1 MSDNQLDK
9 ELIYRPRWLVPL
21 VREAI
26 ANHPVVIV
34 TGARQVGKSTLL
46 RHELPARRW
55 RYVTLDNFDDLR
67 QAQEAPEALWAGT
80 DHIIIDEV
88 QRAPGVLSAIKRAVD
103 ERGRRIRFVLS
114 GSANL
119 LLMTKVSESLAG
131 RAVYF
136 DLLPMTLGEMA
147 SLEAPD
153 IIERLFKGRWPREG
167 AAFPQ
172 IDPAGQIL
180 RGLLPPLIEMKAGR
194 PVSQW
199 WDGYVA
205 TYLERDLRQFARI
218 DALVDF
224 RRLMETLALRGG
236 QILNQSEVS
245 RDIALPQATVNRYV
259 NILEASCVA
268 FRLPAFARNRTKRL
282 IKSPKFYWF
291 DPGLA
296 AHLAG
301 YHDIDSMRKARE
313 YGGFIETLVLL
324 HLRALAQLS
333 FPRTRIHYWR
343 TVSGQEVDFVLER
356 GKSLVAF
363 EVKASS
369 EARHSD
375 CDNLRLFLKE
385 YPEAVCG
392 VLLYGGRDIRI
403 MDDKIVAIPWTALF
417 MRQDIFENRGDSASE
432 NVVK

>member
-1 MSDNQLDK
+1 MNDNQSQK
-9 ELIYRPRWLVPL
+9 ELNYRPRWLSAL
-21 VREAI
+21 VREAVK
-26 ANHPVVIV
+26 NHPVVVV

-46 RHELPARRW
+46 GHELPLKQW

-67 QAQEAPEALWAGT
+67 QAQESPAALWAGT
-80 DHIIIDEV
+80 DHVIIDEV
-88 QRAPGVLSAIKRAVD
+88 QKAPEVLSAIKRAVD
-103 ERGRRIRFVLS
+103 EKGRRIRFVLS

-136 DLLPMTLGEMA
+136 DLLPMTLGEMEGRKTSA
-147 SLEAPD
+147 FLEL
-153 IIERLFKGRWPREG
+153 LFKGKLPKEG
-167 AAFPQ
+167 PLESSQVDAAG
-172 IDPAGQIL
+172 AIL
-180 RGLLPPLIEMKAGR
+180 KGFLPPLIEMTGNRA
-194 PVSQW
+194 VSQW

-218 DALVDF
+218 DTLVDF
-224 RRLMETLALRGG
+224 RRLMEALALRSG
-236 QILNQSEVS
+236 QLLNQNEVS
-245 RDIALPQATVNRYV
+245 REIALPQATVNRYI

-301 YHDIDSMRKARE
+301 YHDVDSLRKARE
-313 YGGFIETLVLL
+313 YGSFVETLVLL
-324 HLRALAQLS
+324 QLRALAQMS
-333 FPRTRIHYWR
+333 FPRTRLHYWR

-356 GKSLVAF
+356 GKNLVAF
-363 EVKASS
+363 EVKSSS

-375 CDNLRLFLKE
+375 CDNLRLFLKD
-385 YPEAVCG
+385 YPEAACG
-392 VLLYGGRDIRI
+392 VLVYGGRDVRI
-403 MDDKIVAIPWTALF
+403 MDKNIVAVPWTAL
-417 MRQDIFENRGDSASE
+417 S
-432 NVVK
+432 

>member
-1 MSDNQLDK
+1 MMSDSRSDNG
-9 ELIYRPRWLVPL
+9 LIYKTRWLAPL
-21 VREAI
+21 VREAV
-26 ANHPVVIV
+26 AHHPVVVV

-46 RHELPARRW
+46 GHELSSKQW
-55 RYVTLDNFDDLR
+55 RYATLDNFDELR
-67 QAQEAPEALWAGT
+67 QAQKAPEALWAGT
-80 DHIIIDEV
+80 DHVIIDEV
-88 QRAPGVLSAIKRAVD
+88 QRAPEVLSAIKRAVD
-103 ERGRRIRFVLS
+103 ERGRRMRFVLS

-136 DLLPMTLGEMA
+136 DLLPMTLGEIGC
-147 SLEAPD
+147 LEAPKLL
-153 IIERLFKGRWPREG
+153 ERLFEGKWPKES
-167 AAFPQ
+167 ATSAPS
-172 IDPAGQIL
+172 DPAAMML
-180 RGLLPPLIEMKAGR
+180 RGFLPPLLDMQPGR

-218 DALVDF
+218 DALGDF
-224 RRLMETLALRGG
+224 RRLMETLALRSG
-236 QILNQSEVS
+236 QLLNQSEAS
-245 RDIALPQATVNRYV
+245 RDCALPQATVNRYI

-296 AHLAG
+296 AHLVG
-301 YHDIDSMRKARE
+301 YHDVDSLRKARE
-313 YGGFIETLVLL
+313 YGGFFESLVLL

-333 FPRTRIHYWR
+333 FPRTSLHYWR

-356 GKSLVAF
+356 GRSLVAF

-369 EARHSD
+369 QAQHSD

-385 YPEAVCG
+385 YPESACG
-392 VLLYGGRDIRI
+392 VLVYGGREIRV
-403 MDDKIVAIPWTALF
+403 MDKKIVALPWTALF
-417 MRQDIFENRGDSASE
+417 A
-432 NVVK
+432 

>member
-1 MSDNQLDK
+1 MTDNHTHDRLAYK
-9 ELIYRPRWLVPL
+9 TRWLAPL
-21 VREAI
+21 VREAVT
-26 ANHPVVIV
+26 NHPVVVV

-46 RHELPARRW
+46 GHELPPKQW
-55 RYVTLDNFDDLR
+55 RYITLDDFDALR
-67 QAQEAPEALWAGT
+67 QAQETPEALWAGT

-88 QRAPGVLSAIKRAVD
+88 QKAPNVLSAVKKAVD
-103 ERGRRIRFVLS
+103 QRGRRIRFVLS

-119 LLMTKVSESLAG
+119 LLMKKVSESLAG

-147 SLEAPD
+147 SLEAP
-153 IIERLFKGRWPREG
+153 ELLEMLFKGRWPKEG
-167 AAFPQ
+167 TAPMV
-172 IDPAGQIL
+172 DPAGQIL
-180 RGLLPPLIEMKAGR
+180 RGFLPPLFALTAGR

-218 DALVDF
+218 EALVDF
-224 RRLMETLALRGG
+224 RRLMEALALRSG
-236 QILNQSEVS
+236 QLLNLSEVS
-245 RDIALPQATVNRYV
+245 RDISLSQPTANRHL

-301 YHDIDSMRKARE
+301 CHDIDSLCKARE
-313 YGGFIETLVLL
+313 YGGLLETLVLL
-324 HLRALAQLS
+324 HLRVLAQLS
-333 FPRTRIHYWR
+333 FPQTRLHYWR
-343 TVSGQEVDFVLER
+343 TVSGQEVDFVLEQ

-363 EVKASS
+363 EVKSS
-369 EARHSD
+369 AEARRSD

-385 YPEAVCG
+385 YPEAACG
-392 VLLYGGRDIRI
+392 VLVYGGRDIRI
-403 MDDKIVAIPWTALF
+403 MDDKIVAIPWTTLF
-417 MRQDIFENRGDSASE
+417 AARPERA
-432 NVVK
+432 

>member
-1 MSDNQLDK
+1 MSDNRLDG
-9 ELIYRPRWLVPL
+9 ELIYRSRRLAPL
-21 VREAI
+21 VREAVK
-26 ANHPVVIV
+26 NHPVVVV

-46 RHELPARRW
+46 GHELPSKQW
-55 RYVTLDNFDDLR
+55 RYVTLDNYDDLR
-67 QAQEAPEALWAGT
+67 QAQEAPAALWAGT

-88 QRAPGVLSAIKRAVD
+88 QRAPEVLSAIKRAVD
-103 ERGRRIRFVLS
+103 EKGRRIRFVLS

-147 SLEAPD
+147 GREAP
-153 IIERLFKGRWPREG
+153 ELLEPLFSGKLPKEG
-167 AAFPQ
+167 GASPLA
-172 IDPAGQIL
+172 DPAGQIL
-180 RGLLPPLIEMKAGR
+180 RGFLPPLIEMKAGR

-218 DALVDF
+218 EALVDF
-224 RRLMETLALRGG
+224 RRLMETLALRSG

-245 RDIALPQATVNRYV
+245 RECALPQATVNRYL

-301 YHDIDSMRKARE
+301 YHDIDSLRKARE

-324 HLRALAQLS
+324 HLRVLAQLS
-333 FPRTRIHYWR
+333 FPQTRIHYWR
-343 TVSGQEVDFVLER
+343 TVSGQEVDFILER

-385 YPEAVCG
+385 YPEAACG
-392 VLLYGGRDIRI
+392 VLVYGGRDIRI
-403 MDDKIVAIPWTALF
+403 LDKDIVAVPWTAL
-417 MRQDIFENRGDSASE
+417 S
-432 NVVK
+432 